1 MFGNSLL
8 YFFLTFNLFGSTR
21 LFPIS
26 SDHIQC
32 ELQFVTETSQFLGS
46 LWPSKMPWR
55 KSQTVRLC
63 PQVQNLQNQHE
74 NFPNSVQINPPNQ
87 AAQLRCLCGLDS
99 TPPSSGAHE
108 TMQKCSLN
116 TRLKSIHILVHSC
129 MHNIF
134 NFFFIY
140 CSLCPLKTAWT
151 LM

>member
-8 YFFLTFNLFGSTR
+8 YFFLTFNLFGNTR

-108 TMQKCSLN
+108 TMQKCRNAKLQPQYK
-116 TRLKSIHILVHSC
+116 TQIHSHSC
-129 MHNIF
+129 TFLHAKHF
-134 NFFFIY
+134 R
-140 CSLCPLKTAWT
+140 SARTS
-151 LM
+151 